1 MKTDYPLTYRVQ
13 LTAPATHL
21 FDVELSVSRPPG
33 GQVIL
38 TLPAW
43 IPGSYL
49 IRDFARHIVTLT
61 AEDELGE
68 RRPDKVDKQT
78 WRLNNVRGDLTIRY
92 QVFAWDL
99 SVRAAHLDTTHA
111 YFNGTCLFLRVLG
124 MDQMPCRVSLI
135 KPASPDY
142 ANWRVATSLRRL
154 TAPPFGFGDY
164 YADDYADL
172 IDHPV
177 EMGRFEL
184 AGFSVRDVPHWI
196 AITGLH
202 DAHLERLGQDLAR
215 IGEQQAN
222 LFGELPLD
230 RYLFL
235 VTVVGEGYGG
245 LEHSYSSSLI
255 CSRHDLPH
263 ARLDAPDEGYRRFLG
278 LCSHEYFHLWHI
290 KRIRPQ
296 ALIEARLTEETPTRT
311 LWAFEGITAYYDDLI
326 LVRAGLIDQSAYLDQ
341 LAQTITRLMRCPG
354 RRVQTLAASSFDAW
368 TKLYKPD
375 ENTPNAV
382 VSYYTKGAVVAML
395 LDLMIRRVSQH
406 SRSLDDVMR
415 ALWKRHGRAGLGVAE
430 CGIEALA
437 SEIAG
442 ADLRGFFDQAL
453 DSTSELDI
461 ANVITDVGLA
471 LRLRPMRGP
480 KDFGGLVERWDDL
493 PAPVGLGVRLQPTSV
508 EPMIQHVLTGSAAEL
523 AGLAPGDT
531 LVAVDRIRVTRDNL
545 ESVMARFSVGAKVR
559 IHAFRRDELMAF
571 DVHLAP
577 APADTCELRL
587 IDGTSSEGPR
597 RRAAWLGRLGTC

>member
-1 MKTDYPLTYRVQ
+1 MKPDYPLTYRVQ

-33 GQVIL
+33 SQVIL
-38 TLPAW
+38 SLPAW

-68 RRPDKVDKQT
+68 RRCDKVDKQT
-78 WRLNNVRGDLTIRY
+78 WRLNDVRGDLTIRY
-92 QVFAWDL
+92 RVFAWDL
-99 SVRAAHLDTTHA
+99 SVRAAHMDTTHA

-124 MDQMPCRVSLI
+124 MDQMPCRVELI
-135 KPASPDY
+135 KPAGADY

-164 YADDYADL
+164 YALDYADL

-177 EMGRFEL
+177 EMGHFEL
-184 AGFSVRDVPHWI
+184 AGFRVRDIPHWI
-196 AITGLH
+196 AITGRH

-215 IGEQQAN
+215 VGEQQAD

-235 VTVVGEGYGG
+235 VTVLDEGYGG
-245 LEHSYSSSLI
+245 LEHGYSSSLI

-263 ARLDAPDEGYRRFLG
+263 ARLDRPDDGYRRFLG

-296 ALIEARLTEETPTRT
+296 ALIDASLTEETPTRT

-326 LVRAGLIDQSAYLDQ
+326 LVRAGLIDESAYLDQ
-341 LAQTITRLMRCPG
+341 LAQTITQLVRWPG

-368 TKLYKPD
+368 IKLYKPD

-382 VSYYTKGAVVAML
+382 VSYYTKGAVVALL
-395 LDLMIRRVSQH
+395 LDLMIRRVTQD

-415 ALWKRHGRAGLGVAE
+415 ALWERHGRTGLGVAE
-430 CGIEALA
+430 RGIEALA

-442 ADLRGFFDQAL
+442 ADLRDFFDQAL

-461 ANVITDVGLA
+461 ADAIAHVGLA
-471 LRLRPMRGP
+471 MRLRPMRGP
-480 KDFGGLVERWDDL
+480 KDLGGFVARWDDL
-493 PAPVGLGVRLQPTSV
+493 PASVGLGVGLRPTSV
-508 EPMIQHVLTGSAAEL
+508 EPVIQHVLTGTAAER

-531 LVAVDRIRVTRDNL
+531 LIAVDGIRVTRDNL
-545 ESVMARFSVGAKVR
+545 DAVLQRLTVGAKVR
-559 IHAFRRDELMAF
+559 IHAFRRDELMAC
-571 DVHLAP
+571 DLVLEP
-577 APADTCELRL
+577 APADTCELCL
-587 IDGTSSEGPR
+587 IDETSPER
-597 RRAAWLGRLGTC
+597 TQRRAAWLHAPGSC